1 MKKSLESSLD
11 YKGKYYE
18 LRRGAKEL
26 IFENSAYQ
34 AEILECQKMIAQR
47 EREREL
53 LLQHLLQYEQEAWEL
68 QSEMN
73 SAHTEKHK
81 LLKKQQE
88 ADKRKRVRLDT
99 HLAEA
104 AAIAQTEPDGSVSK
118 IPKIKIVFQ
127 HKGPGIAPQG
137 PQEPITKLQGP
148 VLDINTE
155 AKTAIKN
162 KLKRNKL
169 DPIVI
174 SLPSASMKDPLHQQS
189 VKRPR
194 PANLGL
200 NLTPSGL
207 IAASR
212 ASGLM
217 MSPSLLSQSP
227 GNILTSQHSQQSYS
241 SSLPYSPGVDLNEL
255 LARASS
261 DHTPID
267 VFSESDT
274 SCNASPASMLRTT
287 SPASMLRTTS
297 PASMLRTTSPASMLR
312 TTSPATLLQ
321 EDRLVMEDQ
330 DHFSM
335 LSAFKRS
342 PEVQGGFRISPSAL
356 RSIKQKIDSINA
368 SQSPWKAAAAKGLKS
383 PNLPH
388 FPSLEQNKKSN
399 DS

>member
-1 MKKSLESSLD
+1 MTKCL
-11 YKGKYYE
+11 Y
-18 LRRGAKEL
+18 
-26 IFENSAYQ
+26 FP
-34 AEILECQKMIAQR
+34 
-47 EREREL
+47 
-53 LLQHLLQYEQEAWEL
+53 
-68 QSEMN
+68 
-73 SAHTEKHK
+73 
-81 LLKKQQE
+81 E

-127 HKGPGIAPQG
+127 HKGPGISPQG
-137 PQEPITKLQGP
+137 QQEPITKLQGP

-297 PASMLRTTSPASMLR
+297 PA
-312 TTSPATLLQ
+312 TLLQ

-368 SQSPWKAAAAKGLKS
+368 SQSPWKAAAAKGLKP